1 MHKSRPSQNKR
12 QRERQQQERRA
23 QKLAKKSEASAR
35 RSQTPSRPAGYDPD
49 LEGIQPGPQ
58 PLQDWQKEDVEQ

>member
-23 QKLAKKSEASAR
+23 QKLARKSEASAK
-35 RSQTPSRPAGYDPD
+35 RSLTPSRTAGYDPD
-49 LEGIQPGPQ
+49 LEGIQAGPQ
-58 PLQDWQKEDVEQ
+58 PLQDWQKPDVDQ